1 MRIDVRLL
9 AAFAL
14 AGVCMAVG
22 ACGEGTPRIPRLAAA
37 DNVIGGGGL
46 EGCVDLGPAPKLEEL
61 QARFVNDIYPLMVRG
76 EAGCI
81 ACHDEASGRSMRVST
96 PAGDNVDSAT
106 STFLR
111 LRSGG
116 FFGIGPGTATTR
128 IVDESMPLGGPAWS
142 DNEQILMER
151 LSCDL
156 RRVDADNPVPLDE
169 QFPAELLLPY
179 AGAPVLDYDNAF
191 VNYAQLR
198 GRVDVVFDDEWVR
211 EGTDQFS
218 ANIALFGGVDFI
230 STFVPARQATA
241 EFLAGLVLL
250 AEDVC
255 DRAATDG
262 TGPFVGVNLTAPLVD
277 EPVLTS
283 ILFEAEAPEQTIV
296 GLPADCLP
304 NANATRVGLCT
315 NAFVSADYEAPS
327 AGDYRVSAVVQ
338 PVPNGPDDS
347 GAPIVELR
355 VDGRAGATIT
365 VPGIETTTITGIV
378 HIDARGTAAISVAF
392 TNDSNTG
399 GDRNLILDSFTVEGP
414 LPGTTDG
421 VVDGKRSARAAV
433 ATMAGRI
440 LQRPFVD
447 SLDDDIDETG
457 PLYDVLLAMNASEV
471 SNRRSAWAGVC
482 EAVVQHPDFLFT
494 RPPTFDTS
502 TDAALRERLLTMQA
516 ALVLLD
522 RTPTNDELGRLDLG
536 EVDRPALI
544 EQWLASPDHDESYRN
559 RVREILEFDGTP
571 DGEEPAR
578 LWSYIERN
586 DRPLKEVLTADY
598 TVDVAGN
605 RIDRPAEHGQT
616 GVLTMRGYIVGKPG
630 LPHYNYAARVMTGF
644 MGRVFEVPQAALD
657 ARETATATSTVDP
670 TSLCFSCHN
679 VLTPLVHQRQKWD
692 DDGVYREVYED
703 GRVIDDSDNNLVAGY
718 PFTGNGVEAFS
729 LVAVKKEAFARRM
742 ANAHFLMVFGRLLR
756 LAGRTAD
763 EGAVYQQLYT
773 AIAQGNGTFK
783 DVERLILSSSSVT
796 SPPLTPDVAPLTGL
810 LAGAP

>member
-1 MRIDVRLL
+1 MRVAARLFHTL
-9 AAFAL
+9 AL
-14 AGVCMAVG
+14 AGLCATVG
-22 ACGEGTPRIPRLAAA
+22 ACGESTPRIPRLAEAG
-37 DNVIGGGGL
+37 NVIGGGGL
-46 EGCVDLGPAPKLEEL
+46 EGCVDIGPAPKLADV

-76 EAGCI
+76 EGGCI
-81 ACHDEASGRSMRVST
+81 ACHDEASGRSMRIST
-96 PAGDNVDSAT
+96 PGANAVDGAT

-111 LRSGG
+111 LRSAG
-116 FFGIGPGTATTR
+116 FFGLGPGSATTR

-142 DNEQILMER
+142 DDEQVLMER

-156 RRVDADNPVPLDE
+156 RRVDADNPIPLDE

-191 VNYAQLR
+191 LNYAQLR

-241 EFLAGLVLL
+241 EFLAGLDLL

-255 DRAATDG
+255 ARAATDG
-262 TGPFVGVNLTAPLVD
+262 TGPFAGLNLTAPLID
-277 EPVLTS
+277 EPASTS
-283 ILFEAEAPEQTIV
+283 TLFEAEAPEQSIV
-296 GLPADCLP
+296 GLPEPCLP
-304 NANATRVGLCT
+304 NANATRVNLCT
-315 NAFVSADYEAPS
+315 NAFVSADYTAPS
-327 AGDYRVSAVVQ
+327 AGDYRVTAVVQ
-338 PVPNGPDDS
+338 PFPNTT
-347 GAPIVELR
+347 GAPIVEIR
-355 VDGRAGATIT
+355 VDGIAGATIT
-365 VPGIETTTITGIV
+365 VPGRETTTISGTV
-378 HIDARGTAAISVAF
+378 HIDARGTAAIAVAF
-392 TNDSNTG
+392 TNDSGTG
-399 GDRNLILDSFTVEGP
+399 GDRNLVLDSFTVEGP

-421 VVDGKRSARAAV
+421 AVDGQRTARAAV

-440 LQRPFVD
+440 LQRPFID
-447 SLDDDIDETG
+447 SLDDDVDETG
-457 PLYDVLLAMNASEV
+457 PLYDVLLSMDAFEV
-471 SNRRSAWAGVC
+471 TNRRRAWAGVC

-494 RPPTFDTS
+494 RPPTFDTA
-502 TDAALRERLLTMQA
+502 TDAALRERLLTVQA

-522 RTPTNDELGRLDLG
+522 RTPTNDELTDFDVG
-536 EVDRPALI
+536 EVDRRALI
-544 EQWLASPDHDESYRN
+544 ERWLASAEHDDSYRN

-578 LWSYIERN
+578 LWGYIEKN

-598 TVDVAGN
+598 TVDGDGN
-605 RIDRPAEHGQT
+605 RVDRPAEHGQT
-616 GVLTMRGYIVGKPG
+616 GVLTMRGYIIGKPG

-657 ARETATATSTVDP
+657 ARATATATSTVDP

-692 DDGVYREVYED
+692 DNGVYREVFDD
-703 GRVIDDSDNNLVAGY
+703 GRVIDDSDNGLVAGY
-718 PFTGNGVEAFS
+718 PYVGNGLEAFS

-756 LAGRTAD
+756 LEGDTAD
-763 EGAVYQQLYT
+763 EGPVYQQLYA

-783 DVERLILSSSSVT
+783 DVERLILLSSSVT
-796 SPPLTPDVAPLTGL
+796 TPPLSVDVAPLTGL